1 MYACHCFKFDTIA
14 KYRHTMGFPT
24 GNYHMST
31 CNKSS
36 LFYYSQTADENTV
49 SCLQIQ
55 HFLQIPL
62 FLFLAL
68 HELRSTVILKFTS
81 SISPLSF
88 FGFFSGFFL
97 PPEMKYKFVVRNELF
112 L

>member
-1 MYACHCFKFDTIA
+1 
-14 KYRHTMGFPT
+14 MGFPT

-49 SCLQIQ
+49 RCLQIQ
-55 HFLQIPL
+55 L

-68 HELRSTVILKFTS
+68 YELRSTVILKFTS

-97 PPEMKYKFVVRNELF
+97 PPEMKYKFVIRN
-112 L
+112 